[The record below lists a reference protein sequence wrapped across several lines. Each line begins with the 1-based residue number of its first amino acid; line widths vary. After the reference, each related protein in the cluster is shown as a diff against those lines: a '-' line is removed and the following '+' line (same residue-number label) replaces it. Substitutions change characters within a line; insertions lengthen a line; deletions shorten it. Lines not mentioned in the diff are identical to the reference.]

1 MAITKRTRRAA
12 LPTTIAGVAAML
24 KADTEIDEGT
34 VAEIVELL
42 HGGPAEPPRPE
53 SEEELLPVPEVA
65 RRLHKT
71 PKTVHL
77 YCKQGLLKKATF
89 GNQSRASGILASSV
103 DALLKGGAE

>member
-1 MAITKRTRRAA
+1 MTSTKTTRRAA

-42 HGGPAEPPRPE
+42 HGGSAEPSRPE

-65 RRLHKT
+65 RRLHRT
-71 PKTVHL
+71 PKTIHVW
-77 YCKQGLLKKATF
+77 CQQGILRKVTVG
-89 GNQSRASGILASSV
+89 GNSRASGVLASSV
-103 DALLKGGAE
+103 AALLKGGVA